1 MPKREMARQFFS
13 AGPSWNLRCDNSVL
27 QTPPCFVQPRPSRDD
42 RVVRNR
48 VQLGVCVRR
57 AGMIGFWSL
66 FAGLSVA
73 QVGNQQGQSKPTV
86 VPEAPEKAQPV
97 AAVNVPL
104 ILQPL
109 RLDDFAG
116 MQPRADLR
124 DKLGHVSGFI
134 QNTPSDGQHATEA
147 TEVWLAHTKTTF
159 YAAFLC
165 FDSHPSLIRT
175 HLSRRENILNDDNV
189 TVLLDPFEDRRRG
202 VLFQVNPTSVQA
214 DAAWA
219 ETTGSDYSYD
229 QVWDSEGRITRKGW
243 MVLVAIPFRSLRF
256 RSDIDRWGVV
266 FERNFPRNSEVDY
279 WPRVAANVS
288 GTLTQEAT
296 MRLPELEG
304 VTGSRNVQ
312 INPYG
317 LAQNEHILQT
327 ADPNNPFFSTRHFEG
342 TADGEVKAIVKDSIV
357 LDGTINP
364 DFSDVESDQPQFT
377 VNQRYP
383 VYFPELRP
391 FFLENA
397 SYFSTPMQL
406 LYTRNIIRPDWGVRV
421 TGKLKNTNFGLLA
434 IDDREPG
441 QTVPQGDPLYGSK
454 AEFYVGRVSQDLGKG
469 SNVGLMYTDEEF
481 GGGWNCLGGADF
493 TWLANNHWTLLGHAV
508 ESSTHSSNGKSA
520 AAVFPTA
527 YSAGPAFYLEADR
540 SGHAFN
546 MVSVSRDYS
555 TGFQSQTGF
564 IQTTDYYNNQTH
576 STHQMFPKHSV
587 VQSYGLEE
595 NNQIAYDHAGNR
607 VYHYT
612 TVDPF
617 VLLPRNIVLAPL
629 FGQNSDTVGPQDG
642 YPTTH
647 NQNFTENLGGFV
659 ARGQPW
665 AQMSFNLHLLRSG
678 NVNYYPP
685 AGAIPFLMNQE
696 TVQAL
701 VSFNPLRQLTDDNTY
716 LLDRD
721 HSVKDGQL
729 VYESQT
735 FRTKLN
741 YQFTRAISARVIF
754 EYDTTLANPLETSL
768 PRTKEVQ
775 TQALL
780 TWLPH
785 PGTVLYLGWNNDL
798 QNYSHTLCARQGGKC
813 DPTQPILPRGAGYL
827 DDGRQIFVKFSYLF
841 RL

>member
-1 MPKREMARQFFS
+1 VQ
-13 AGPSWNLRCDNSVL
+13 PSTWGNDGVAVVRVPLKGVLRCVGWTSL
-27 QTPPCFVQPRPSRDD
+27 W
-42 RVVRNR
+42 
-48 VQLGVCVRR
+48 L
-57 AGMIGFWSL
+57 L
-66 FAGLSVA
+66 FAGLAVA
-73 QVGNQQGQSKPTV
+73 QVSNQQGQPKPTV
-86 VPEAPEKAQPV
+86 VPEAPDKAQPL
-97 AAVNVPL
+97 AEATVPL

-109 RLDDFAG
+109 HLDDFAG

-134 QNTPSDGQHATEA
+134 QRDPSDGQHSTES
-147 TEVWLAHTKTTF
+147 TEVWLAHTKTTL
-159 YAAFLC
+159 YVVFLC
-165 FDSHPSLIRT
+165 FDSHPSQIRA
-175 HLSRRENILNDDNV
+175 HLARRENILDDDNV
-189 TVLLDPFEDRRRG
+189 AVLLDSFHDRRHG
-202 VLFQVNPTSVQA
+202 VLFQVNPTGVQA
-214 DAAWA
+214 DAAWT
-219 ETTGSDYSYD
+219 ENSDPDYSYD
-229 QVWDSEGRITRKGW
+229 QVWDSEGRITPKGW

-256 RSDIDRWGVV
+256 RLDSSRWGVV
-266 FERNFPRNSEVDY
+266 FERNFPRNSETDY

-288 GTLTQEAT
+288 GILSQEAT
-296 MRLPELEG
+296 LRLPNIEG
-304 VTGSRNVQ
+304 ATQSHNVQ

-327 ADPNNPFFSTRHFEG
+327 ADPNNPYFSSRSIEA
-342 TADGEVKAIVKDSIV
+342 TAGGEVKAIIKDSIV

-406 LYTRNIIRPDWGVRV
+406 LYTRNIIRPDLGARV
-421 TGKLKNTNFGLLA
+421 TGKMGNTNFGALA
-434 IDDREPG
+434 VDDREPG
-441 QTVPQGDPLYGSK
+441 QTVPQGDPLYGKK
-454 AEFYVGRVSQDLGKG
+454 ANFFVGRVSQDLGKG
-469 SNVGLMYTDEEF
+469 SNIGLMYTDEEF
-481 GGGWNCLGGADF
+481 GGGWNRIGGADF
-493 TWLANNHWTLLGHAV
+493 TWRADNHWTLLGQAV
-508 ESSTHSSNGKSA
+508 ESSTHPSNARSQA
-520 AAVFPTA
+520 TVFPTQ

-546 MVSVSRDYS
+546 IQSVSLDYS

-564 IQTTDYYNNQTH
+564 IQTADIYSNQTH
-576 STHQMFPKHSV
+576 SNYQWFPKHSV
-587 VQSYGLEE
+587 IQSYGLEE

-617 VLLPRNIVLAPL
+617 ILLPRNIVLAPTV
-629 FGQNSDTVGPQDG
+629 GQNSDTVGPQDG
-642 YPTTH
+642 YAMTQ
-647 NQNFTENLGGFV
+647 NKNFTENSVGFI

-665 AQMSFNLHLLRSG
+665 AQVNFSIKGFRNG
-678 NVNYYPP
+678 FVNYNPP
-685 AGAIPFLMNQE
+685 AGSIPFLMNQE

-701 VSFNPLRQLTDDNTY
+701 ISVNPLRQLTDDNTY
-716 LLDRD
+716 LLQRD

-735 FRTKLN
+735 FRSKLN
-741 YQFTRAISARVIF
+741 YQFTRSISARAIL
-754 EYDTTLANPLETSL
+754 EYDTTLANPAETSL
-768 PRTKEVQ
+768 ARTKEVQ

-798 QNYSHTLCARQGGKC
+798 QNYSHTLCARQGGTC
-813 DPTQPILPRGAGYL
+813 DPTQPILPRAPGYL
-827 DDGRQIFVKFSYLF
+827 DSGRQIFVKFSYLF